1 MIRYILI
8 DIDNTLLDFHK
19 CSDAS
24 IRQGFAEFGFPYGPE
39 TFPAFITIN
48 DRLWGN
54 IEQGK
59 LTREGLKK
67 VRWAMIFAQLGIEGD
82 GEAFEQRYVE
92 LLTESCETVDGAE
105 DLLRY
110 LAGKYPV
117 YGASNASYAQQDHR
131 LTLAGLRHYLR
142 DIFASRE
149 IGAMKPTPDFF
160 RHCLNK
166 LGNPPKEE
174 VLLIGDSLT
183 ADMQGGIDS
192 GIRTCWFNYQG
203 LPHSAAPAV
212 DFIADR
218 LSDISKYI

>member
-19 CSDAS
+19 CSDAA
-24 IRQGFAEFGFPYGPE
+24 IRQGFLEFGFPYGPD
-39 TFPAFITIN
+39 TFPAFIAIN
-48 DRLWGN
+48 DRLWNN

-59 LTREGLKK
+59 LTREGLKQI
-67 VRWAMIFAQLGIEGD
+67 RWSMIFEQLGIEGD
-82 GEAFEQRYVE
+82 GVAFEQRYVE
-92 LLTESCETVDGAE
+92 LLTDSHETVEGAE

-110 LAGKYPV
+110 LSGKYPV
-117 YGASNASYAQQDHR
+117 YGASNASYAQQDQR
-131 LTLAGLRHYLR
+131 LRSAGLRHYLR

-149 IGAMKPTPDFF
+149 IGAHKPSPLFF
-160 RHCLNK
+160 QACLEK
-166 LGNPPKEE
+166 LGDPPKEE

-183 ADMQGGIDS
+183 ADMQGGIDF

-203 LPHSAAPAV
+203 LPHSAAQAV

-218 LSDISKYI
+218 LSDIPNYI